1 MTSFVLPHT
10 MARVVGF
17 SVIAAFLKYLT
28 LIPIL
33 LLSLVNFIILV
44 LARRRA
50 QGGIDPL
57 SQMLPCIL
65 ISLCTPFTWNPLKP
79 HERSYLRHSLLT
91 TNLTLLVCLLVIAIV
106 PSETIVTHPAFEH
119 LRFDTL
125 SEEDT
130 GAFLKPNLSR
140 KHNIQIL
147 LFQLLN
153 WGWLSPM
160 RCFLPMSFPL
170 SWFSASLWPL
180 RVSAFEIFSCI
191 QSLVQNI
198 SNVIRFVL
206 QVFLLS
212 LVIAFQLPSGS
223 FSLPCNVWYEISQ
236 DTHYDLH
243 VTDPFSKG
251 WHSLHRE
258 DSCAGMN
265 LQDLLHT
272 LTSPHIKTHLNQKIL
287 FYFPRKFYIPK
298 MSQVK

>member
-1 MTSFVLPHT
+1 MVLGINPDPTAASLQLGGLFISILSLVKGVVTRMNRKDASFIQSLKMTSFVLPHT

-153 WGWLSPM
+153 
-160 RCFLPMSFPL
+160 
-170 SWFSASLWPL
+170 
-180 RVSAFEIFSCI
+180 
-191 QSLVQNI
+191 
-198 SNVIRFVL
+198 
-206 QVFLLS
+206 
-212 LVIAFQLPSGS
+212 
-223 FSLPCNVWYEISQ
+223 
-236 DTHYDLH
+236 
-243 VTDPFSKG
+243 
-251 WHSLHRE
+251 
-258 DSCAGMN
+258 
-265 LQDLLHT
+265 
-272 LTSPHIKTHLNQKIL
+272 
-287 FYFPRKFYIPK
+287 
-298 MSQVK
+298 

>member
-1 MTSFVLPHT
+1 MVLGINPDPTAACLQLGGLIISILSLVKGVVMKMNRKDASFIQSLKMTSFVLPHT

-65 ISLCTPFTWNPLKP
+65 ISLCAPFTWNPLKP

-119 LRFDTL
+119 LRFNTL

-153 WGWLSPM
+153 
-160 RCFLPMSFPL
+160 
-170 SWFSASLWPL
+170 
-180 RVSAFEIFSCI
+180 
-191 QSLVQNI
+191 
-198 SNVIRFVL
+198 
-206 QVFLLS
+206 
-212 LVIAFQLPSGS
+212 
-223 FSLPCNVWYEISQ
+223 
-236 DTHYDLH
+236 
-243 VTDPFSKG
+243 
-251 WHSLHRE
+251 
-258 DSCAGMN
+258 
-265 LQDLLHT
+265 
-272 LTSPHIKTHLNQKIL
+272 
-287 FYFPRKFYIPK
+287 
-298 MSQVK
+298 